1 MTHTPICHLPLEGRM
16 GGGLKNMKEYIK
28 PSIEI
33 LEAECVQIVAVSVID
48 GVDADDS
55 EVMTRENNDWQI
67 WEE

>member
-1 MTHTPICHLPLEGRM
+1 
-16 GGGLKNMKEYIK
+16 MKEYIK

-48 GVDADDS
+48 DVDADDS

>member
-1 MTHTPICHLPLEGRM
+1 
-16 GGGLKNMKEYIK
+16 MKKYIK
-28 PSIEI
+28 PNFEI

-67 WEE
+67 WED